1 MGKGKEGNL
10 TGVTFTLEAREL
22 KRGPSV
28 PIRST
33 RAQELIPNTLQS
45 VGEDGIKRTYPSVVR
60 KALEAIG
67 NS

>member
-1 MGKGKEGNL
+1 MAKQERDL
-10 TGVTFTLEAREL
+10 TGVIFTLGEKDL

-33 RAQELIPNTLQS
+33 RAQELIPDSLKS
-45 VGEDGIKRTYPSVVR
+45 VGEDGITRTYPSVVG
-60 KALEAIG
+60 KALEVIG